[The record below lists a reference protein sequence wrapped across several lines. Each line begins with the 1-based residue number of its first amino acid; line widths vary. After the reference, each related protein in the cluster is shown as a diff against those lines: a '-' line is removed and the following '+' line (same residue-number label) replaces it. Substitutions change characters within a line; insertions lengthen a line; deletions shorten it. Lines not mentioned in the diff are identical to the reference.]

1 LVATPSPVSA
11 SNASPV
17 GFLRV
22 AAFVFFGIFVCSIFL
37 RSLPVRLLD
46 PVWQIA
52 WITALVDMAGYA
64 LVGVVVLTLAH
75 MLVPSHRALLHQLLW
90 VSRLSRFAAL
100 GFLLLVPLLL
110 SALYRDHAR
119 VELFA
124 ERQRQSLGQ
133 QEQVLRQAIGAA
145 RSRSEL
151 LQVVGRFNAPALAG
165 FALSEA
171 PLEAQRSEALSLL
184 RAGIEAARRQLET
197 LPQGSLLAI
206 LINNLRLI
214 ALCLL
219 LALGFSSAHTGRL
232 SFPLLSLLPP
242 LPRRTRDGAV
252 SSAAT
257 DAEEEGYFP
266 PVDR

>member
-1 LVATPSPVSA
+1 
-11 SNASPV
+11 
-17 GFLRV
+17 
-22 AAFVFFGIFVCSIFL
+22 
-37 RSLPVRLLD
+37 
-46 PVWQIA
+46 
-52 WITALVDMAGYA
+52 MAGYA

>member
-1 LVATPSPVSA
+1 
-11 SNASPV
+11 
-17 GFLRV
+17 
-22 AAFVFFGIFVCSIFL
+22 
-37 RSLPVRLLD
+37 
-46 PVWQIA
+46 
-52 WITALVDMAGYA
+52 MAGYA

-184 RAGIEAARRQLET
+184 RGGIEAARRQLET